1 MADSVGERM
10 VKLETD
16 ITYIKNRVDSMVAW
30 QESLDRRYDERYASK
45 TVEKLMYG
53 GVAVVLTAVLGA
65 VIYLVAAQP
74 HSLIGG

>member
-1 MADSVGERM
+1 
-10 VKLETD
+10 
-16 ITYIKNRVDSMVAW
+16 MVAW
-30 QESLDRRYDERYASK
+30 QEALDRRYDERYASK

-53 GVAVVLTAVLGA
+53 GVAVVLTAALAA